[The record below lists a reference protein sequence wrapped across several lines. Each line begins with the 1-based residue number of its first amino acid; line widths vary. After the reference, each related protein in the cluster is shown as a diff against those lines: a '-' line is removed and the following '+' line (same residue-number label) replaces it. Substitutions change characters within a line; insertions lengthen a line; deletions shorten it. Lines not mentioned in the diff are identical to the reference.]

1 MKEKRVKAT
10 SKVSLSNNTD
20 IHVGPTPPPF
30 PVEGQQWLNTS
41 TNPPQLYVWDGEKW
55 VLQQI
60 DVEKLDP
67 DLIDDLKNDTL
78 QKHQELLNEIE
89 GINTSMDDLKKNVE
103 ERNEQDDAAFAT
115 VTQSIIDNRLE
126 ALGWYEEN
134 DGRISGIA
142 QSMDGLVVRV
152 GNAEKEL
159 TTLTLTASG
168 LRSEVNAINN
178 GTASVIT
185 QMSDRINLRVEKG
198 SVISQISVE
207 ADKGVYI
214 AGKAIYLDG
223 TVKVA
228 DTFVAPRII
237 SANSANTAY
246 TKIEGQQMTCFGY
259 FSNNWR
265 GKTYAGNHSL
275 EAKVGYIKMKQL
287 DGGNTNA
294 LYYSAKGI
302 STRMDADNNGSA
314 SGVIEFFADGYT
326 SQANSLV
333 LASSGNII
341 LESTYNGGSG
351 IYLNPNGAKVVVG
364 DKLGNRYGI
373 RSGSIDCTEVD
384 ATTVRCGEIN
394 SSGGTI
400 STNASNFNFGNFYA
414 NATNINS
421 KSEAVKIGGSTG
433 NIVISGNMTCAKLVE
448 TSKRELKKNIKT
460 YEGDALAI
468 INSMRITEYQYLDD
482 VEGVD
487 RPYVGLILDEAPV
500 EVADTKGEGV
510 LVAQGTWLNSRA
522 IQQLLH
528 RVEELERKVA

>member
-185 QMSDRINLRVEKG
+185 QMNDRINLRVEKG

-246 TKIEGQQMTCFGY
+246 TKIEGQQLTCFGY
-259 FSNNWR
+259 FSNQWR

-341 LESTYNGGSG
+341 LESTVGSNIFINPAGGSLYVSDKNYNMYDIYAKLADLNRVNAVTAG
-351 IYLNPNGAKVVVG
+351 I
-364 DKLGNRYGI
+364 
-373 RSGSIDCTEVD
+373 
-384 ATTVRCGEIN
+384 
-394 SSGGTI
+394 
-400 STNASNFNFGNFYA
+400 GNFYF
-414 NATNINS
+414 NSTNINS
-421 KSEAVKIGGSTG
+421 WSDAIKIGGTTG
-433 NIVISGNMTCAKLVE
+433 NIVITGNMTCAKLVE
-448 TSKRELKKNIKT
+448 TSKRELKKNIRT

-468 INSMRITEYQYLDD
+468 VNSMRITEYQYLNDI
-482 VEGVD
+482 EGID

-522 IQQLLH
+522 IQQLLQ